1 MLHGS
6 PGRTFVVAGLALAI
20 CLVAGR
26 PGLPGT
32 EAGETGAPRSAADL
46 YRPEDAAR
54 VFAGAARAVVKLPS
68 GRSIVAEI
76 ADTPEREMYGYMF
89 RREVKETEG
98 MVFVYPEAG
107 QHAFWMKNTLVPLD
121 IIWMDDA
128 KTVVYIE
135 SNTPPCK
142 ADPCPSFGPMRKTSA
157 VLEVRAGT
165 TAVQGLKVGDRLR
178 ITVPQ
183 SGD

>member
-1 MLHGS
+1 MSL
-6 PGRTFVVAGLALAI
+6 
-20 CLVAGR
+20 
-26 PGLPGT
+26 
-32 EAGETGAPRSAADL
+32 
-46 YRPEDAAR
+46 
-54 VFAGAARAVVKLPS
+54 AGAATIAVVALGMATGACLAGAKGDAKGATPPPAAEHDARRAEVRFPNDHLV
-68 GRSIVAEI
+68 VAEI
-76 ADTPEREMYGYMF
+76 ADTPERWQKGYMF
-89 RREVKETEG
+89 RSEVREGEG
-98 MVFVYPEAG
+98 MIFLFP
-107 QHAFWMKNTLVPLD
+107 HADFHPFWMKNTLVPLD

-128 KTVVYIE
+128 KTIVYIE

-165 TAVQGLKVGDRLR
+165 AAVQGLKVGDRLR